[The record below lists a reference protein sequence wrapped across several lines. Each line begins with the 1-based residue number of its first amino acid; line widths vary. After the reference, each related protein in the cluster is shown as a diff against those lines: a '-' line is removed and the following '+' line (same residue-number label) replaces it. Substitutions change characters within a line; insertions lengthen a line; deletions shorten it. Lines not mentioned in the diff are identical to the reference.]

1 MTDKEKP
8 KDNTPA
14 PKKAAS
20 PKQDNA
26 QVAFLKG
33 ELLTANRRLDQ
44 AGENLLRAQDSVD
57 SLIIFR
63 DALQEKLKQIS

>member
-1 MTDKEKP
+1 MTDKEKTKEP
-8 KDNTPA
+8 APA
-14 PKKAAS
+14 PKKVVP
-20 PKQDNA
+20 PKEDNP
-26 QVAFLKG
+26 QVVFLKG

-44 AGENLLRAQDSVD
+44 AAENLLRAQDSVD